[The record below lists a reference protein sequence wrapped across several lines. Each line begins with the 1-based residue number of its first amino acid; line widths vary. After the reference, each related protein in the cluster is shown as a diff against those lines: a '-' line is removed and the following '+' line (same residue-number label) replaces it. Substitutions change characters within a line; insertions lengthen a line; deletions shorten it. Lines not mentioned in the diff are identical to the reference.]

1 MTSTVR
7 TDGADLAQLAR
18 LVEQQRLVSDFS
30 MMLGETT
37 DLPLLYRTIEQ
48 YISGLMNTN
57 AFLVS
62 SYDEAAQE
70 IKAEF
75 VMADGVVHDVAGFPK
90 IPLEEDGFG
99 IQSQVIRTG
108 QPLLIDDFVA
118 AMKKT
123 KTIHGFS
130 EDEGEPEPHP
140 RDVAEKRITTRSAI
154 LVPMR
159 IRGEIVGVIQVQSK
173 TLAAYSEQDM
183 ELLSALANVAAI
195 AIQNAELLRD
205 TLQKSEQLKETLN
218 GAVAAIAMTTEIRDP
233 YTAGHQRRVADL
245 ACAIGEELGLPQDAL
260 DGLRISA
267 LLHDIGKLAIPAETL
282 SKPARL
288 TDIEYLMVKTHP
300 QVAYDILQTV
310 TFPWPIADMI
320 LQHHERLDGSG
331 YPQGL
336 RGEKISQEAKILA
349 VADVVEAM
357 SSHRPYRPAFDMD
370 RIRAEITL
378 GKGST
383 FDPEVVDACLHVLEQ
398 GKWHPGNPT

>member
-1 MTSTVR
+1 MSST
-7 TDGADLAQLAR
+7 DHAHGSDFAQLAR
-18 LVEQQRLVSDFS
+18 LVEQQRLVNDFS

-37 DLPLLYRTIEQ
+37 ELPLLYRAIEK
-48 YISGLMNTN
+48 YIAGLMNTN

-62 SYDEAAQE
+62 SYDGDARE
-70 IKAEF
+70 IRAEF
-75 VMADGVVHDVAGFPK
+75 VMADGVVHDVAAFPK
-90 IPLEEDGFG
+90 IPLEEEGFG

-108 QPLLIDDFVA
+108 QSLLINDFVA
-118 AMKKT
+118 AMRQT

-159 IRGEIVGVIQVQSK
+159 IRGEIVGVFQVQSK
-173 TLAAYSEQDM
+173 TLAAYSEQDR

-205 TLQKSEQLKETLN
+205 TMRKSEQLKATLD
-218 GAVAAIAMTTEIRDP
+218 GAVTAIAMTTEIRDP

-245 ACAIGEELGLPQDAL
+245 ACAIGANIGLPQEAL

-267 LLHDIGKLAIPAETL
+267 LLHDIGKLAIPAEIL

-288 TDIEYLMVKTHP
+288 SEIEFLMVKAHP
-300 QVAYDILQTV
+300 QVAYDILETV
-310 TFPWPIADMI
+310 AFPWPIADMI

-336 RGEKISQEAKILA
+336 QGADISQEARILA

-357 SSHRPYRPAFDMD
+357 SSHRPYRPAFDVD
-370 RIRAEITL
+370 TIRAEITM

-383 FDPEVVDACLHVLEQ
+383 FDPKVVEACLHVLEC
-398 GKWHPGNPT
+398 GEWPSESLP